1 MINVRGGTLR
11 IGINALQLT
20 ARNSGIGQYI
30 YNMISSLISLNINE
44 YYLYLSRGNARPE
57 WLGQRGVDI
66 KEIPFCKEQVILR
79 NLYELF
85 YLGQDLSR
93 DDLSVYWSPDTK
105 IPLLIPKNIPFVVT
119 VHDLAIIKEPETYK
133 YSRVV
138 YWRRLFQHAIQKS
151 SYVVAISQTTRNDLI
166 ELMDVSPEKIKVVY
180 NGVSAQ
186 FKPVENTNILMR
198 VAKKYCLPEK
208 FLLFVG
214 LFSPRKNIAG
224 ILRAF
229 SILKNEYQIPHRLVM
244 VGEKGWRYR
253 ADLELVQSF
262 GLEKQVFFP
271 GFVEDE
277 DLPAV
282 YNLADVFVF
291 PSLYEGFGLPVL
303 EAMACGIPVVT
314 SNISALPEVVGK
326 AGILV
331 NPHEPEEIATGIHR
345 LISNKKLSS
354 ELAKAGLKR
363 SRHFLWEN
371 AARELL
377 KVFREIA

>member
-1 MINVRGGTLR
+1 MR